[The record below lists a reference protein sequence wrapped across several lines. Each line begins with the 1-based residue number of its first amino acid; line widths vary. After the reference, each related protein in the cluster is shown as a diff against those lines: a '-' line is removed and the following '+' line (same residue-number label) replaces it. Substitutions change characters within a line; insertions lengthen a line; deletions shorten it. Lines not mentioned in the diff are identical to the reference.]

1 MKDGLTEE
9 QAKERAFLDFKETT
23 EESQQSSRPDRVSM
37 QQASPLGRV
46 VLAFANTP
54 MQYTRLTKKAA
65 LDLFNGRGDW
75 KTNLSKLAYYGAVQN
90 IIFTALQS
98 AMFAM
103 LFSDEE
109 DDDEKEKIGRIGNG
123 IADTLLRGSGVYGAG
138 VAMIKNIV
146 MEAIKQ
152 YNSGRPD
159 YTKAAAKITSISPP
173 VDSKIR
179 KLQSVGR
186 TFTYKQEIEKMRT
199 RGFDIDNPAYMAV
212 GQTVSALA
220 NIPLDRA
227 VRKMNNLKTAVDQ
240 DTELWQSIGLALGY
254 SEWDLGMIQAQQK
267 KDKEQKK
274 ADKVKKAYM
283 KKFGPKLDAKTKRII
298 SFSKMS
304 KEEKK
309 EYIQKRAK
317 EGKPLFKK
325 DFSNSLPKGV
335 LGRAN
340 KDGSIEVA
348 KGLPDKKKKQVIAH
362 EKKHIA
368 DMKSGKLNY
377 DKNFIYWNN
386 EKYKR
391 TSDKK
396 INYKGKLHIEGSPAL
411 PWEKAA
417 NKAEKQI
424 N

>member
-1 MKDGLTEE
+1 
-9 QAKERAFLDFKETT
+9 
-23 EESQQSSRPDRVSM
+23 
-37 QQASPLGRV
+37 
-46 VLAFANTP
+46 
-54 MQYTRLTKKAA
+54 
-65 LDLFNGRGDW
+65 
-75 KTNLSKLAYYGAVQN
+75 
-90 IIFTALQS
+90 
-98 AMFAM
+98 MFAM

-186 TFTYKQEIEKMRT
+186 TFTYKQEIEKMKT
-199 RGFDIDNPAYMAV
+199 KGFDIDNPAYMAV

-274 ADKVKKAYM
+274 ADKVKKAFM
-283 KKFGPKLDAKTKRII
+283 KKYGPKLDPKLKRMQAYQKMTKEERKEYAKKRI
-298 SFSKMS
+298 
-304 KEEKK
+304 
-309 EYIQKRAK
+309 QK
-317 EGKPLFKK
+317 GLPLFKK

-340 KDGSIEVA
+340 KNGTIEVA
-348 KGLPDKKKKQVIAH
+348 NGLSPTKKKQVIAH
-362 EKKHIA
+362 EKKHQE

-391 TSDKK
+391 TPDKK
-396 INYKGKLHIEGSPAL
+396 INYKGKLYIEGSPAL